1 MTIMTQSIS
10 AAIHIQGSTIRYAE
24 IEPEGSALGL
34 RRLGQETFEFD
45 VARVLWEEDGG
56 TDAFDRVEAVVRKAL
71 EGTEASVLG
80 LVVHPLDVYSFFVP
94 ISTGLSERERGQR
107 VAHQAALVTNT
118 RSPDALHTTS
128 RLVRTVEAEGEAVD
142 WVHVLAVPQAV
153 EERLEALTA
162 ALPVQDLVQMVS
174 GEAIAWLMN
183 HAEFEQVLP
192 AENEGPYRLAIGLY
206 PTHTEYAL
214 TCKGAWYHAH
224 AAQEAR
230 SPENRAYF
238 GVGVLNRIGVSLNEI
253 EQLLVYGPD
262 ADPVPGGPFESIFDR
277 SPVSFA
283 PSEVLP
289 QLSGRPEEEVSDAH
303 LLCIGGAL
311 RTQSV

>member
-1 MTIMTQSIS
+1 MTQSIS
-10 AAIHIQGSTIRYAE
+10 AAIHIQGPTIRYAE
-24 IEPEGSALGL
+24 IEREDPALRL
-34 RRLGQETFEFD
+34 RRLGEETFEFD
-45 VARVLWEEDGG
+45 VARALWEEG
-56 TDAFDRVEAVVRKAL
+56 DAFDQVEAVAQTAL

-94 ISTGLSERERGQR
+94 VSTGLSERERGER

-128 RLVRTVEAEGEAVD
+128 RLVRTVEARGEAID
-142 WVHVLAVPQAV
+142 WVHVLAVPQTV
-153 EERLEALTA
+153 KQRLESLTA

-174 GEAIAWLMN
+174 AEASACLMS
-183 HAEFEQVLP
+183 HAESEQALP
-192 AENEGPYRLAIGLY
+192 AENEGPYRLAIGQY

-214 TCKGAWYHAH
+214 THEEAWYHAH

-238 GVGVLNRIGVSLNEI
+238 GVGLLNRIGVPLSEI
-253 EQLLVYGPD
+253 GRLLVYGPD
-262 ADPVPGGPFESIFDR
+262 ADPVRDGSFESIFGC
-277 SPVSFA
+277 SPVSFT
-283 PSEVLP
+283 PSKALP
-289 QLSGRPEEEVSDAH
+289 SLSGRPEEEVSDAH

-311 RTQSV
+311 SIQSV